1 MSKTSLTIAGA
12 IFLLILSNGIS
23 AQTNPSA
30 LNQVELMKQFL
41 GNWKV
46 EQGKDSTQLTEITC
60 FRNGGIELYSRYFY
74 KDKIYAEHKYLCG
87 YDKRNDKHIIATI
100 INNSPNI
107 TLTTLCFTTR
117 STCDR
122 LSYDYISNPDKAT
135 SKTIYEFITA
145 DTFIAKNMK
154 DNKLIKTITYNR
166 VK

>member
-1 MSKTSLTIAGA
+1 MKKKSLTVVGA
-12 IFLLILSNGIS
+12 VFLMILSNGIM
-23 AQTNPSA
+23 AQNTPSA

-46 EQGKDSTQLTEITC
+46 ELGKDTTQLTEITC
-60 FRNGGIELYSRYFY
+60 FRNGGFELYSRYFY

-87 YDKRNDKHIIATI
+87 YDKKNDKHIIATL

-107 TLTTLCFTTR
+107 TLTTLCFTTGN
-117 STCDR
+117 TCDR

-135 SKTIYEFITA
+135 SKTIYEFKSA

>member
-1 MSKTSLTIAGA
+1 MKKTSLKVVGA
-12 IFLLILSNGIS
+12 VFLMILSNGIM
-23 AQTNPSA
+23 AQNTSSA

-46 EQGKDSTQLTEITC
+46 ELGKDTTQLTEITC
-60 FRNGGIELYSRYFY
+60 FRNGGFELYSRYFY

-87 YDKRNDKHIIATI
+87 YDKKNDKHIIATL

-117 STCDR
+117 NTCDR

-135 SKTIYEFITA
+135 SKTIYEFKSA